1 MRMGK
6 TVTFSIPLIVAAI
19 FLGGCASQGPVLYPN
34 AYLKK
39 VGEEQAQRDV
49 ADCKRL
55 ADEYVR
61 SNEGAQVAKSTAAG
75 GAGGAVVGTA
85 VGAVTGDIGRG
96 AGVGAVA
103 GAAGGLVRGVSKAS
117 QPDPVY
123 KSFVNKCL
131 RDKGYEPI
139 GWK

>member
-1 MRMGK
+1 M
-6 TVTFSIPLIVAAI
+6 VLIAFIAAVM
-19 FLGGCASQGPVLYPN
+19 FLAGCASQRPVLYPN

-39 VGEEQAQRDV
+39 VGEEQAQRDI
-49 ADCKRL
+49 ADCERL

-61 SNEGAQVAKSTAAG
+61 SDEGVKVAKSTAAG

-96 AGVGAVA
+96 AGVGAAA
-103 GAAGGLVRGVSKAS
+103 GAAGGLVRGVSRAS
-117 QPDPVY
+117 EPDPLY
-123 KSFVNKCL
+123 KNFVNKCL

>member
-1 MRMGK
+1 MGTRK
-6 TVTFSIPLIVAAI
+6 TITLSITLITVVI
-19 FLGGCASQGPVLYPN
+19 FLTGCASQRPVLYPN
-34 AYLKK
+34 AYLKR
-39 VGEEQAQRDV
+39 VGEEQSRKDIAE
-49 ADCKRL
+49 CERL
-55 ADEYVR
+55 ADEYMQAGG
-61 SNEGAQVAKSTAAG
+61 GADVAKSTAAG
-75 GAGGAVVGTA
+75 GAGGAVVGGA

-96 AGVGAVA
+96 AGVGAAA

>member
-1 MRMGK
+1 METRK
-6 TVTFSIPLIVAAI
+6 AITLITLVTAVM
-19 FLGGCASQGPVLYPN
+19 FLAGCASQRPVLYPN

-39 VGEEQAQRDV
+39 VGEEQARRDI
-49 ADCKRL
+49 ADCERL

-61 SNEGAQVAKSTAAG
+61 SDEGAQVAKSTAAG

-96 AGVGAVA
+96 AGVGAAA

-117 QPDPVY
+117 EPDPLY
-123 KSFVNKCL
+123 KNFVNKCL

>member
-1 MRMGK
+1 M
-6 TVTFSIPLIVAAI
+6 TTLYIASIAAAL
-19 FLGGCASQGPVLYPN
+19 FLAGCASQGPVLYPN
-34 AYLKK
+34 AYLKR
-39 VGEEQAQRDV
+39 VGEEQARRDI
-49 ADCKRL
+49 ADCERL
-55 ADEYVR
+55 ADEYAG
-61 SNEGAQVAKSTAAG
+61 SGEGAQVAKSTAAG

-103 GAAGGLVRGVSKAS
+103 GAASGLVRGVSKAS

-123 KSFVNKCL
+123 KNFVNKCL

>member
-1 MRMGK
+1 MI
-6 TVTFSIPLIVAAI
+6 TLYIALIALAL
-19 FLGGCASQGPVLYPN
+19 FLTGCGSQKPVLYPN
-34 AYLKK
+34 AYLNK
-39 VGEEQAQRDV
+39 VGEEQAQKDI
-49 ADCKRL
+49 AECERL
-55 ADEYVR
+55 ADEYAG
-61 SNEGAQVAKSTAAG
+61 SSEGAQVAKSTAAG

-103 GAAGGLVRGVSKAS
+103 GAASGLVRGVSKAS

-123 KSFVNKCL
+123 KNFVNKCL